1 MGEGGTKER
10 ESRRRR
16 PANVARA
23 GRTFLPAMVRNRAR
37 SGSDATV
44 APVTG
49 TERWLALRK
58 HFAGAI
64 DLFLP
69 RVCVSCQRL
78 LSPVETGI
86 VCSLC
91 WSRLPLLPSP
101 QCERCGHPVPSGSCR
116 WCDLLP
122 PYVRAVRSVCW
133 MPVDP
138 ASSIVHALKYEG
150 WSSVGNEIAERM
162 SRLSWP
168 KDVGDERTALIP
180 IPLASARKRQR
191 GYNQSALIA
200 RGLARRWRI
209 PVWEEIV
216 LRSRE
221 TSSQTKLTPEQRLD
235 NVAGSF
241 RIDDRDSEKLRG
253 AHLVIVDDVVTTA
266 ATLNT
271 CARALFEA
279 GARII
284 SYVTF
289 GRAHASGDR
298 L

>member
-1 MGEGGTKER
+1 M
-10 ESRRRR
+10 
-16 PANVARA
+16 
-23 GRTFLPAMVRNRAR
+23 
-37 SGSDATV
+37 
-44 APVTG
+44 
-49 TERWLALRK
+49 
-58 HFAGAI
+58 
-64 DLFLP
+64 
-69 RVCVSCQRL
+69 
-78 LSPVETGI
+78 PVE
-86 VCSLC
+86 
-91 WSRLPLLPSP
+91 
-101 QCERCGHPVPSGSCR
+101 
-116 WCDLLP
+116 
-122 PYVRAVRSVCW
+122 
-133 MPVDP
+133 P

-150 WSSVGNEIAERM
+150 WAAVADEIAGRM

-168 KDVGDERTALIP
+168 QDVVDERAALVP

-200 RGLARRWRI
+200 RGLGRRWRI
-209 PVWEEIV
+209 PVWEDV
-216 LRSRE
+216 VVRSRE
-221 TSSQTKLTPEQRLD
+221 TTSQTRLTPEERLD

-241 RIDDRDSEKLRG
+241 RTGERQLEGFSG

-271 CARALFEA
+271 CAEVLYEA